1 MYGPPNV
8 TLMSDADEA
17 DGARLKT
24 DAAGGVAEDDDGAE
38 LAARRLKAS
47 GSTGGALLRG
57 KRPSSGDGDLSSS
70 RWKSSVWGCTQLWCR
85 RPMVHSGCNGQVAVS
100 EPPLKS
106 PAQWP
111 QRGYAAIAPASLSG
125 PHTTAEPT
133 VCRVDEWS
141 FLRSWGKTWQ

>member
-17 DGARLKT
+17 DGARLKA

-38 LAARRLKAS
+38 LAARRAAS

-57 KRPSSGDGDLSSS
+57 KRPSSGDGDFLLRMEGSGRTCGARSTANGYMLSNREKRQTNDVSGA
-70 RWKSSVWGCTQLWCR
+70 WGGRMDTAR
-85 RPMVHSGCNGQVAVS
+85 VS
-100 EPPLKS
+100 
-106 PAQWP
+106 
-111 QRGYAAIAPASLSG
+111 AIAPASLSG

-133 VCRVDEWS
+133 AVEVEGVNKQA
-141 FLRSWGKTWQ
+141 LRPIR

>member
-17 DGARLKT
+17 DGARLKA

-57 KRPSSGDGDLSSS
+57 KRPSSGDGGFLLRMEGSARTCNARSTANSYMLSNREKRQTKNASGA
-70 RWKSSVWGCTQLWCR
+70 WGQ
-85 RPMVHSGCNGQVAVS
+85 S
-100 EPPLKS
+100 E
-106 PAQWP
+106 
-111 QRGYAAIAPASLSG
+111 
-125 PHTTAEPT
+125 
-133 VCRVDEWS
+133 
-141 FLRSWGKTWQ
+141 